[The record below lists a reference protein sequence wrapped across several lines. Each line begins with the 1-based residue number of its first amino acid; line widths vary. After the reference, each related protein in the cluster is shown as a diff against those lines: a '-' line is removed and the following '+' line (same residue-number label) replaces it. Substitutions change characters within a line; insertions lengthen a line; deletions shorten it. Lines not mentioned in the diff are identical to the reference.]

1 MTDWAKGKHDDIKVL
16 SIAMAIAVPPA
27 IDGRFPAREMPV
39 KVSPGPR
46 PFPNDYAEDNAM
58 LGRLVAIAGLAAGG
72 YMLKKKM
79 DQASSSKGG
88 SSVEDTIEV
97 DVPVRTAYNQ
107 FTQFEDFPEFME
119 SVIQIRQLDDTHLE
133 WRARVAG
140 KEECWQS
147 EITFQIPDKRIAWR
161 STSGPANSGD
171 VSFEPV
177 SENRT
182 RVNLRMS
189 YRPPG
194 LLEQVGDALGAVE
207 LELSR
212 NLQNFKR
219 FIESRQ
225 VETGSWRG
233 VVSGDVSMAK
243 PNTGAQTADSETS
256 TVYSNH

>member
-1 MTDWAKGKHDDIKVL
+1 
-16 SIAMAIAVPPA
+16 
-27 IDGRFPAREMPV
+27 
-39 KVSPGPR
+39 
-46 PFPNDYAEDNAM
+46 M
-58 LGRLVAIAGLAAGG
+58 LGRLVTIAGLAAGG

-79 DQASSSKGG
+79 DQSSKGE
-88 SSVEDTIEV
+88 SFVEDTIEV

-107 FTQFEDFPEFME
+107 FTQFEEFPQFME
-119 SVIQIRQLDDTHLE
+119 SVVRIRQLDDTHLE

-161 STSGPANSGD
+161 STTGPANSGD
-171 VSFEPV
+171 VSFEPL
-177 SENRT
+177 SDSRT

-194 LLEQVGDALGAVE
+194 LIEKVGDALGAVE

-219 FIESRQ
+219 FIEGRG

-233 VVSGDVSMAK
+233 VVSGDVSTAKENAGGQPSGNMADAAY
-243 PNTGAQTADSETS
+243 PT
-256 TVYSNH
+256 H

>member
-1 MTDWAKGKHDDIKVL
+1 
-16 SIAMAIAVPPA
+16 
-27 IDGRFPAREMPV
+27 
-39 KVSPGPR
+39 
-46 PFPNDYAEDNAM
+46 M

-88 SSVEDTIEV
+88 SFVEDTIEV

-233 VVSGDVSMAK
+233 VVSGDVSTPK
-243 PNTGAQTADSETS
+243 PNIGTPTSESQQGA
-256 TVYSNH
+256 VYSNV